1 MSNREIKV
9 DNGWVEADSPIMR
22 KLHEKG
28 YSLGG
33 YTDHGKPFYMLY
45 RWNVGNKF
53 ELVHKFNTNEE
64 LNNMLK
70 LLLED

>member
-1 MSNREIKV
+1 MSDREIEG
-9 DNGWVEADSPIMR
+9 DDGWVGSYSAVNS
-22 KLHEKG
+22 KLFKKG
-28 YSLGG
+28 YSVGG
-33 YTDHGKPFYMLY
+33 YIDNGVAHYALY